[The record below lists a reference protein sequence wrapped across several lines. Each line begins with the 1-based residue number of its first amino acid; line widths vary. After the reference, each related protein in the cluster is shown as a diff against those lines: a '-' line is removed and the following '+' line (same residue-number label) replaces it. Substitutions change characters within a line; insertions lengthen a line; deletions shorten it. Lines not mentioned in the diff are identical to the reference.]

1 MFYNKHKQVVERID
15 IKKMSQKQM
24 NDVMIQKGFYKKT
37 TKEEEVPEEYR
48 KGPYIEKDE
57 I

>member
-1 MFYNKHKQVVERID
+1 MLERID
-15 IKKMSQKQM
+15 LKKLSREQM

-37 TKEEEVPEEYR
+37 TKDEEVPEKYR

-57 I
+57 L